1 MLSRIYLFFILAV
14 MDFVTLSERK
24 MFLKNG
30 QNRYTHTVYRQ
41 HWLKQL
47 AISYRKQPANPV

>member
-1 MLSRIYLFFILAV
+1 MVTARLLSDERLNILNAKMLSRIYLFFILAV

-30 QNRYTHTVYRQ
+30 
-41 HWLKQL
+41 
-47 AISYRKQPANPV
+47 